1 MIRLLDK
8 ISFLAYILNIYLV
21 YRHAL
26 ILNENMKNN
35 SNKKSEVKYED
46 RDMKEKYAHDYY
58 GCDIYMYASLID
70 FLILHRHTYVY
81 MCVCF

>member
-1 MIRLLDK
+1 
-8 ISFLAYILNIYLV
+8 
-21 YRHAL
+21 
-26 ILNENMKNN
+26 MKNN